1 MKEVIHNLN
10 PEKGVRIPTHIAFIM
25 DGNGRWAKRKGQKRT
40 FGHENGVDTV
50 RTMIEAAGALGVKY
64 VTLYAF
70 STENWNRPQEEVDM
84 LMSLFVQSIK
94 MELPNLMKNKVKLAA
109 IGNLAALPE
118 ACLNELHEA
127 IHETAQNTGL
137 TLVLALSY
145 SARWEITE
153 MVRRIARKVETH
165 QLDASSI
172 TNEDVVNHLDT
183 SPIPDPDILI
193 RTGGELRL
201 SNFLLWQLAYTE
213 LFFSDKMWPDFR
225 KEDLHK
231 IILDYQSRERR
242 YGKIS
247 EQVISH

>member
-1 MKEVIHNLN
+1 M
-10 PEKGVRIPTHIAFIM
+10 
-25 DGNGRWAKRKGQKRT
+25 
-40 FGHENGVDTV
+40 
-50 RTMIEAAGALGVKY
+50 KY

-183 SPIPDPDILI
+183 S
-193 RTGGELRL
+193 
-201 SNFLLWQLAYTE
+201 SF
-213 LFFSDKMWPDFR
+213 
-225 KEDLHK
+225 
-231 IILDYQSRERR
+231 
-242 YGKIS
+242 
-247 EQVISH
+247 VIDEASS